1 MKLLNEQNREITES
15 ECDLTVGYIT
25 EETVIRADAAPIDN
39 VTKWAWADE
48 DYETIRRYVVIP
60 ESERRESR
68 IAELKAK
75 LAATDYVVIK
85 IAEGAATLADYAA
98 TIADRER
105 WRAEINELEE
115 GD

>member
-1 MKLLNEQNREITES
+1 MRLLNEQNREITES

-25 EETVIRADAAPIDN
+25 EETIIRADAEPIDN
-39 VTKWAWADE
+39 QTKWAWADE

-60 ESERRESR
+60 EAERRANR

-85 IAEGAATLADYAA
+85 IAEGAATMGDYAA
-98 TIADRER
+98 LLASRR
-105 WRAEINELEE
+105 AWRAEINTLE
-115 GD
+115 

>member
-1 MKLLNEQNREITES
+1 MRLLNEQNREITES

-25 EETVIRADAAPIDN
+25 EETIIRPDAAPIDN
-39 VTKWAWADE
+39 QTKWAWADE

-60 ESERRESR
+60 EAERRANR

-85 IAEGAATLADYAA
+85 ITEGAATAEKYAA
-98 TIADRER
+98 VIAEREA
-105 WRAEINELEE
+105 WRKEINELEGQE
-115 GD
+115 